1 MPEIL
6 SCIEHSTLKLVTERA
21 PFERALSLQHAALL
35 EKLALTLP
43 AGAISWGNQSVR
55 FSQYCGVIQL
65 GELTIEV
72 LPKVHGK
79 ELQPESCRAAL
90 IHMLYAA
97 RVLNSHRGGSAGINT
112 QNHTL
117 LDIFVQ
123 HFCQDVHGL
132 LLQGKLKSYVTQ
144 EDNLPVLRG
153 RLAIPQNIKHNMVH
167 RERLYCHFDEFS
179 DDILINQIIRF
190 TLKLLIPLV
199 RSRQTKT
206 TLHELLMHFDG
217 IHDTAITIQTF
228 KKLNNDRFS
237 LRYQPVIE
245 QCRLFLSGMKPNV
258 LAGGMALFSLL
269 FDMNRLFEA
278 WVAELLK
285 PWAHQ
290 KGWYLRTQ
298 GPRKYLA
305 QRQDNGHDVFQMRPD
320 IAFVDEKDNV
330 VMIADTKWKLLNSDD
345 RKFGIN
351 QGDAYQLYAYAG
363 RYAIPHVQMIYPAQV
378 GLGKSFKFQ
387 MAGVHQS
394 MLTVKTVAIE
404 KLKSLEWSIE

>member
-6 SCIEHSTLKLVTERA
+6 SCIEHSTLKLVAERA
-21 PFERALSLQHAALL
+21 PFEKALSHQHAVLL

-43 AGAISWGNQSVR
+43 PGVISWGNRSVR

-65 GELTIEV
+65 GDLTIEV
-72 LPKVHGK
+72 LPKIHGK
-79 ELQPESCRAAL
+79 ESQPESCRAAL
-90 IHMLYAA
+90 IHMLYTA
-97 RVLNSHRGGSAGINT
+97 RLLNSHKGGSAAINA

-117 LDIFVQ
+117 LDIFIQ
-123 HFCQDVHGL
+123 HFCQDVRTL
-132 LLQGKLKSYVTQ
+132 LLQGKLKNYVTK

-153 RLAIPQNIKHNMVH
+153 RLAIPQHIKHNMVH
-167 RERLYCHFDEFS
+167 RERLYCRFDEFS
-179 DDILINQIIRF
+179 EDILVNQIIRF
-190 TLKLLIPLV
+190 TLKLLIPQV
-199 RSRQTKT
+199 RSRQIKT
-206 TLHELLMHFDG
+206 TLNELLTHFNG
-217 IHDTAITIQTF
+217 IQDAPINLQSF
-228 KKLNNDRFS
+228 KQLNDNRFS

-245 QCRLFLSGMKPNV
+245 QCRLFVSGMKPDI

-298 GPRKYLA
+298 GPREYLA
-305 QRQDNGHDVFQMRPD
+305 KRQDTGNAVFQMRPD
-320 IAFVDEKDNV
+320 IAFIDDKGNV
-330 VMIADTKWKLLNSDD
+330 EMIADTKWKLLDSND

-351 QGDAYQLYAYAG
+351 QADAYQLYAYAG
-363 RYAIPHVQMIYPAQV
+363 RYSIPHVQMIYPAQM
-378 GLGKSFKFQ
+378 GLGESFKFR

-394 MLTVKTVAIE
+394 MLTVKTVAID